1 MPRAANARAMPRS
14 DLKGKRVRLYSRPDN
29 DLTYRFPLIV
39 EAFSN
44 LRLRSCIMDGEAV
57 SCGPDGIASWIVG
70 HPVENDELGHWY
82 LLCRSV
88 KLSDNRIDKLRDV
101 VNKAAGDYVLVDH
114 HPKSIIYANDR
125 FAPQAV
131 TPASG
136 FLTQVSNWLLA
147 GRPESISL
155 RNP

>member
-1 MPRAANARAMPRS
+1 MSDTWTGVQAPPRAVETPRAANARAMPRS

-70 HPVENDELGHWY
+70 HPVENDELGH
-82 LLCRSV
+82 C
-88 KLSDNRIDKLRDV
+88 
-101 VNKAAGDYVLVDH
+101 
-114 HPKSIIYANDR
+114 
-125 FAPQAV
+125 
-131 TPASG
+131 
-136 FLTQVSNWLLA
+136 
-147 GRPESISL
+147 ISS
-155 RNP
+155 